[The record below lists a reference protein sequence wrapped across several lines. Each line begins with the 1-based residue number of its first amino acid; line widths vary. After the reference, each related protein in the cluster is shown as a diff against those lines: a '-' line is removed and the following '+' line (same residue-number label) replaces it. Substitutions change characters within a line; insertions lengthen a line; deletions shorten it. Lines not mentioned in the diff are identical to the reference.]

1 MLDATD
7 KDRTLTC
14 LGLSFAWTSSDGY
27 MSNRVTDKIIVILI

>member
-27 MSNRVTDKIIVILI
+27 MSNRVTE